1 MLSFLKRGRPREPLP
16 PPRLASYVP
25 TISFDG
31 LQTGVDNL
39 RHDVYL
45 SPRFTEQVRRHLTE
59 AIARHGG
66 MEGILDEEAA
76 VSARRSLYL
85 GTCPPGSAPDRA
97 RPESDFKA
105 MLSELLLAA
114 LNRAKA
120 EDNPAIELLARV
132 AVIKLLRSELHIQ
145 FNHLLE
151 RCRVLMKSYE
161 GVREARALEFRERV
175 AEFQVAKKTILRK
188 VGQELFQ
195 ILRQTE
201 IESLARMRRSLFG
214 DKIAAGHDLV
224 LNRLLFSEDGR
235 DEYLNAE
242 HYVMFGNFQRDPDRF
257 PHARDAAAGFLRS
270 LGLGKIA
277 DDDRAIDGW
286 LNVPSNAQ
294 ELVGGGKAEDSEAMA
309 KARKARLALWV
320 SILEEQRMLD
330 LVVAAYEAVPLL
342 PEYSPRINAQQLKH
356 ALISRPEWERVET
369 LISEHG
375 KLSPD
380 SLYAAV
386 GRVSACRGAERSKVA
401 ARFLRDLMRYHR
413 DLRRM
418 EVFNLAADSV
428 NLISN
433 EKLRELSRVNGLLY
447 EFLRP
452 EEQPQTGEER
462 VAHHVILKADVRD
475 STRLTRTLMERGL
488 NPASY
493 FSLNFYDP
501 VNKLLPKYGATKV
514 FIEGDAL
521 ILALFEREGEAGFAV
536 SRASALAREIIGIV
550 QGYNQKSHAAGLP
563 SLELG
568 IGISYQDSAP
578 LYLMDGS
585 DRVMISDALNESDRL
600 SSCSKC
606 ARRVLAGIETPFSVF
621 AFQTVSEADADE
633 NPDEFLMPYNVAGIR
648 MNEAAFQKLQLE
660 ISLEPVMLE
669 LPGLWGQ
676 EQHQLYRGLVSVGN
690 GIFQPLVVRASR
702 TPVVDPRTFARKG
715 WSQRNYYEVCTN
727 EAVYSSLEKEK
738 AAGAAATAGSVT
750 PRKLPS

>member
-1 MLSFLKRGRPREPLP
+1 MLSFLKRGSPDEPLP
-16 PPRLASYVP
+16 PPRLTSYVP
-25 TISFDG
+25 AISFDG
-31 LQTGVDNL
+31 LQTGIDNL

-45 SPRFTEQVRRHLTE
+45 SPRFAERVRQHLKGS
-59 AIARHGG
+59 IARHGG
-66 MEGILDEEAA
+66 IEGILDEEAA
-76 VSARRSLYL
+76 VSAKRSLYL
-85 GTCPPGSAPDRA
+85 GTRAPGNLADRTKPDG
-97 RPESDFKA
+97 DFKS
-105 MLSELLLAA
+105 MLSELLVSA

-120 EDNPAIELLARV
+120 EDNPAIDLLARV
-132 AVIKLLRSELHIQ
+132 AVIKFLRAELNAQ
-145 FNHLLE
+145 FHSLLE

-195 ILRQTE
+195 VLRETE

-214 DKIAAGHDLV
+214 DKIAPGYDLF

-242 HYVMFGNFQRDPDRF
+242 HYVMFGNFQRDADRF
-257 PHARDAAAGFLRS
+257 LHVRDTAAGFLRA
-270 LGLGKIA
+270 LDLGKIA
-277 DDDRAIDGW
+277 DDDRVIDGW

-294 ELVGGGKAEDSEAMA
+294 ELVGGGRLDDSEPA
-309 KARKARLALWV
+309 ARVQKARLALWI
-320 SILEEQRMLD
+320 SALEEQRMLD
-330 LVVAAYEAVPLL
+330 LIVAAYEAVPLL
-342 PEYSPRINAQQLKH
+342 SEYSPRINAQQLKH
-356 ALISRPEWERVET
+356 ALISRPEWDRVET
-369 LISEHG
+369 LIREHG

-386 GRVSACRGAERSKVA
+386 GRVSACRGAERAKVA

-418 EVFNLAADSV
+418 EAFNLAADCV
-428 NLISN
+428 NLIAN
-433 EKLRELSRVNGLLY
+433 ENLRELSRVNALLY

-452 EEQPQTGEER
+452 EEQPQSGEER

-475 STRLTRTLMERGL
+475 SSRLTRTLMERGL

-501 VNKLLPKYGATKV
+501 VNKLLPKYGASKV

-521 ILALFEREGEAGFAV
+521 ILALFEHEGEAGFAV

-550 QGYNQKSHAAGLP
+550 QGYNQKSQSAGLP

-568 IGISYQDSAP
+568 IGICYQDSPP
-578 LYLMDGS
+578 LYLMNGS

-600 SSCSKC
+600 SSCSKR
-606 ARRVLAGIETPFSVF
+606 ARKVLAGIETPFSVF
-621 AFQTVSEADADE
+621 AFQTISEDDADE
-633 NPDEFLMPYNVAGIR
+633 NPDDFLMPYNVAGIR
-648 MNEAAFQKLQLE
+648 MNEAAFQKLQME
-660 ISLEPVMLE
+660 ISLESLHLD

-676 EQHQLYRGLVSVGN
+676 EKHQLYRGLVSVGN
-690 GIFQPLVVRASR
+690 GIFQPLVVRGSR
-702 TPVVDPRTFARKG
+702 IALVDPRTLARKG
-715 WSQRNYYEVCTN
+715 WTQRHYYEVCTT
-727 EAVYSSLEKEK
+727 ESVYASLEKSK
-738 AAGAAATAGSVT
+738 GVGGGV
-750 PRKLPS
+750 